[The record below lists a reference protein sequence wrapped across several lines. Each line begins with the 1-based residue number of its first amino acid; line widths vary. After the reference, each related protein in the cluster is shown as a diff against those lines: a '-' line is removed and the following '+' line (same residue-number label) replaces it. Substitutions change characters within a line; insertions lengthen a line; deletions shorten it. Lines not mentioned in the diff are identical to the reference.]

1 MADLRIV
8 RYADF
13 VFDLHQQVPAQSVKT
28 KEIPDEVRA
37 RDYKLTGLLAVRR
50 QLVAE
55 DGEEHVV
62 IARGQ

>member
-1 MADLRIV
+1 M

-13 VFDLHQQVPAQSVKT
+13 VFDLHQQVPAQSVKA
-28 KEIPDEVRA
+28 KEITDEVRA

-62 IARGQ
+62 IKVEVTD